1 MIYYVKTYAYAKKER
16 NGWKNCPLISSE
28 EAIPNLKMV

>member
-1 MIYYVKTYAYAKKER
+1 MLKKEG

-28 EAIPNLKMV
+28 DAIQNLKDGVK